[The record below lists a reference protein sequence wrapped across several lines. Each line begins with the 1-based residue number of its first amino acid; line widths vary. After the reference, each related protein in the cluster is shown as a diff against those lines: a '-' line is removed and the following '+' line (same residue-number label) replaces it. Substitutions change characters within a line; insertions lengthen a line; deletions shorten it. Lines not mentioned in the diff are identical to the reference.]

1 MAETGER
8 EFPGLLGHLGKARP
22 HLWVGMSQPSSK
34 TQVPAPHSARPLR
47 RALEGVRGPK
57 NSTWRKEET
66 PGAGLGG
73 PLSGR
78 LLPLPV
84 SPFSIVPL
92 CAGGLRRRRASQ
104 AWERALSE
112 GPGTSPSCP

>member
-1 MAETGER
+1 MKAWKPLEAAQVAETGER
-8 EFPGLLGHLGKARP
+8 EVPGLLGHLGEARP

-34 TQVPAPHSARPLR
+34 TQVPAPHSARLLP

-73 PLSGR
+73 PLSGGP
-78 LLPLPV
+78 LPLPLSHFHC
-84 SPFSIVPL
+84 SPV
-92 CAGGLRRRRASQ
+92 CGGSPPA
-104 AWERALSE
+104 E
-112 GPGTSPSCP
+112 GLPGLGKGVE